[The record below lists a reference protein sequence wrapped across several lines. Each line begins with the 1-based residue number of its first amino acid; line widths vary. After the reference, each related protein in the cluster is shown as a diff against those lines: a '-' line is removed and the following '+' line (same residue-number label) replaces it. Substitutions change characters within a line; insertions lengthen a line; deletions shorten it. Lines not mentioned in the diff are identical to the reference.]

1 MALKLS
7 RSNIILI
14 SFGVIVL
21 AVFGVTVYFMF
32 FYERV
37 PVKSIAQ
44 QFCECAAKSEVQQSR
59 YEQSK
64 EDFQFASGLYECF
77 GADFSLYD
85 DPLTTEE
92 EEMYVAKINEEIF
105 NTCPELLEKVLKQ

>member
-7 RSNIILI
+7 RSSIIIIAFVVVVL
-14 SFGVIVL
+14 SLFGL
-21 AVFGVTVYFMF
+21 TVYFMF

-37 PVKSIAQ
+37 PVKSIAR
-44 QFCECAAKSEVQQSR
+44 QFCECASKSEVQQSR

-64 EDFQFASGLYECF
+64 EDFQFASGLYDCF
-77 GADFSLYD
+77 GADFALYD

>member
-7 RSNIILI
+7 RANMIIIGFIVVVLTL
-14 SFGVIVL
+14 FGL
-21 AVFGVTVYFMF
+21 TVYFMF
-32 FYERV
+32 FYQRV
-37 PVKSIAQ
+37 PVKTIAQ

-77 GADFSLYD
+77 GENFSLYD
-85 DPLTTEE
+85 DALTNEE
-92 EEMYVAKINEEIF
+92 EEMYVTKVNEEIF